1 MRYLIPYLNEESLE
15 KKFSDLKFV
24 EARVKEEIKKE
35 GKKFASV
42 EENTAERAKEL
53 TSRILEM
60 MGFRVRIRAEED
72 EESLNIQ
79 IEGSDLSSLIGSKG
93 KNLDALQTILAAII
107 NRYAEP
113 RKLVLVDAG
122 GYRRRRNEYLSSL
135 AKRTAKKVIE
145 EGKAYAI
152 GPLPARERRV
162 IHVALKNYPGVFTQS
177 EGEEPE
183 RRVII
188 YPERSAKSSS

>member
-1 MRYLIPYLNEESLE
+1 MRYLIPYPNEESLE
-15 KKFSDLKFV
+15 KKLMDLKLV
-24 EARVKEEIKKE
+24 EARIKEEVNKE
-35 GKKFASV
+35 GRRFAAV
-42 EENTAERAKEL
+42 EENTEERAREL
-53 TSRILEM
+53 VGKILEM
-60 MGFRVRIRAEED
+60 MGFRVRIRVEEE

-113 RKLVLVDAG
+113 RKLVLIDAG
-122 GYRRRRNEYLSSL
+122 GYRRRRNEYLTSL

-162 IHVALKNYPGVFTQS
+162 IHVALKDYPGVFTQS

-188 YPERSAKSSS
+188 YPERSAKSS

>member
-1 MRYLIPYLNEESLE
+1 MRYLIPYPNEESLE
-15 KKFSDLKFV
+15 KKFMDLKLV
-24 EARVKEEIKKE
+24 EARVKEEVERE
-35 GKKFASV
+35 GKRFAAV
-42 EENTAERAKEL
+42 EENTEERAKEFVGK
-53 TSRILEM
+53 ILEM
-60 MGFRVRIRAEED
+60 MGFRVRIRVEED

-113 RKLVLVDAG
+113 RKLVLIDAG
-122 GYRRRRNEYLSSL
+122 GYRRRRNEYLTSL

-188 YPERSAKSSS
+188 YPERSAKSS